1 MSGEKERIAKYL
13 ARAGVG
19 SRREVERLIAEG
31 RIRLNGKILDTPAVK
46 VDDKDV
52 ILFDD
57 KRVGL
62 KAQTRLYRYYKP
74 KGLITTHKDEK
85 GRATVFDH
93 LPADI
98 GRVISIGRLDL
109 NSEGLLLLTNDG
121 QLARHLELPST
132 GWLRKYKVRAFGKL
146 SEKALKE
153 LQKGVTIDGIA
164 YGSCRVVIQIQGNN
178 FWSEVTLQEGKNR
191 EIRKLFEHFDCNVS
205 RLIRLSFGP
214 FQLAKLKEGQVEEV
228 PQKMLNEQ
236 LGNWNK

>member
-1 MSGEKERIAKYL
+1 MTQEKERIAKYL

-19 SRREVERLIAEG
+19 SRREIERLIADG
-31 RIRLNGKILDTPAVK
+31 RIRLNGTILDTPAVK
-46 VDDKDV
+46 VNDHDV

-57 KRVGL
+57 KRVGR
-62 KAQTRLYRYYKP
+62 KEQTRLYRYHKP
-74 KGLITTHKDEK
+74 KGLVTTHKDEK
-85 GRATVFDH
+85 GRATVFEH

-146 SEKALKE
+146 SDKALKE

-164 YGSCRVVIQIQGNN
+164 YGSCGVTIITQGKN

-191 EIRKLFEHFDCNVS
+191 EIRKLFEHFDCQIS
-205 RLIRLSFGP
+205 RLIRLSFGA
-214 FQLAKLKEGQVEEV
+214 FHLGKLQEGQIEEV
-228 PQKMLNEQ
+228 PQKMLKEQ
-236 LGNWNK
+236 LGNWNR

>member
-1 MSGEKERIAKYL
+1 MTQEKERIAKYL
-13 ARAGVG
+13 ARAGVA
-19 SRREVERLIAEG
+19 SRREVERLIADG
-31 RIRLNGKILDTPAVK
+31 RIRLNGAILDTPAVK
-46 VDDKDV
+46 VDDHDV

-62 KAQTRLYRYYKP
+62 KQQTRLYRYYKP
-74 KGLITTHKDEK
+74 KGLVTTHKDEK
-85 GRATVFDH
+85 GRATVFDQ
-93 LPADI
+93 LPNDI

-146 SEKALKE
+146 SDKAIKE
-153 LQKGVTIDGIA
+153 LEKGVTVDGVH
-164 YGSCRVVIQIQGNN
+164 YDSCKVSILTEGNN
-178 FWSEVTLQEGKNR
+178 FWSEVTLKEGKNR
-191 EIRKLFEHFDCNVS
+191 EIRKLFEHFNCDVS

-214 FQLAKLKEGQVEEV
+214 FQLAKLAEGHVEEV